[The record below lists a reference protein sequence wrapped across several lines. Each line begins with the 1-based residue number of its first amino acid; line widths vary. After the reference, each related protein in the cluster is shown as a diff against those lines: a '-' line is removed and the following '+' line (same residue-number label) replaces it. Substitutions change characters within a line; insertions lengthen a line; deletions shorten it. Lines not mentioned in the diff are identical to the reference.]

1 MPFCQR
7 NRAAAIAGK
16 PKKNRILGTTAAE
29 RIQNQMNDK
38 RKEAVMPGHAEVRGQ
53 DG

>member
-16 PKKNRILGTTAAE
+16 PKKNRILGTTDAE
-29 RIQNQMNDK
+29 RIPNQMNDK
-38 RKEAVMPGHAEVRGQ
+38 RKEAVMPGTTEARGQ